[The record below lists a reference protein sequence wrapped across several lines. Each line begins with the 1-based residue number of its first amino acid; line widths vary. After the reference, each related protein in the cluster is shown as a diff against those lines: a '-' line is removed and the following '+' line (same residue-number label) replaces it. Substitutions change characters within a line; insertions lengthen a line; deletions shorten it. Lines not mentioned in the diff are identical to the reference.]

1 MKNYLIIFVL
11 LSSFAFGQ
19 KTPQDL
25 SDFQKIF
32 DQKLKTWKA
41 SIPGF
46 SVQNFKAHNNFGFD
60 NIPQEDQSVREFNA
74 FVKNYKNLL
83 IFSPDKKYFIDL
95 YSSSIHYD
103 EKKKKYIA
111 AYDIDSQVDLGGMQN
126 HKNSRIY
133 FAGSSAWI
141 EDAAWI
147 DNDRFILAGIH
158 SDEQSQRIPYIII
171 GSIKGKSLQA
181 YHCTGKACIQTI
193 GYKAANIGKIKIED
207 D

>member
-1 MKNYLIIFVL
+1 MKNYLIFFVL

-19 KTPQDL
+19 KAPQDL

-32 DQKLKTWKA
+32 DRQLKTWKA

-60 NIPQEDQSVREFNA
+60 NIPQEDQSVREFTS

-83 IFSPDKKYFIDL
+83 MFSPDKKHFIDL
-95 YSSSIHYD
+95 YSSSLYYD
-103 EKKKKYIA
+103 VKKKKYIA
-111 AYDIDSQVDLGGMQN
+111 AYDIDSQVDLGDMQN
-126 HKNSRIY
+126 HKSSRIY
-133 FAGSSAWI
+133 FMGSSAWI

-171 GSIKGKSLQA
+171 GSIKDKSLQA
-181 YHCTGKACIQTI
+181 YHCTGNACIQTI

>member
-11 LSSFAFGQ
+11 LSSFVFAQ
-19 KTPQDL
+19 KAPQDL

-32 DQKLKTWKA
+32 DQQLKTWKA

-60 NIPQEDQSVREFNA
+60 NISQEDQPVREFTT
-74 FVKNYKNLL
+74 FVKIYKDLL
-83 IFSPDKKYFIDL
+83 IFSPDKKHFIDL
-95 YSSSIHYD
+95 YSSSVYYD

-111 AYDIDSQVDLGGMQN
+111 AYDIDSQVDLGDMQN
-126 HKNSRIY
+126 HKSSRIY
-133 FAGSSAWI
+133 FMGSSAWI
-141 EDAAWI
+141 EDAVWI

-171 GSIKGKSLQA
+171 GSIKDKSLQA

>member
-46 SVQNFKAHNNFGFD
+46 SVQNFKAHHNSGFD

-95 YSSSIHYD
+95 YSSSIYYD

-111 AYDIDSQVDLGGMQN
+111 AYDIDSQVDLGDMQN

-133 FAGSSAWI
+133 FTGSSAWI
-141 EDAAWI
+141 EDAVWI

-171 GSIKGKSLQA
+171 GSIKGNSLQA

-193 GYKAANIGKIKIED
+193 GYKAANIGKIKVED